1 MMTKEK
7 YIEVVKNREKN
18 SVIQDLQWL
27 IQCLND
33 AISDLHKDK
42 ITVDELPE
50 AYKIFINKNNSKS
63 LHWDELQ
70 QEYREEC
77 ND

>member
-1 MMTKEK
+1 MTKEK
-7 YIEVVKNREKN
+7 YIEAVKNREKN
-18 SVIQDLQWL
+18 SVVQDLQWL

-33 AISDLHKDK
+33 TISDIHKDK

-50 AYKIFINKNNSKS
+50 AYKIFINNNNSKS

-70 QEYREEC
+70 QEYREEH

>member
-1 MMTKEK
+1 MTKEK

-18 SVIQDLQWL
+18 SVIQELQWL

-33 AISDLHKDK
+33 TISDIHKDK

-50 AYKIFINKNNSKS
+50 AYKIFINNNNSKS

>member
-1 MMTKEK
+1 MTKEK
-7 YIEVVKNREKN
+7 YIEAVKNREKN
-18 SVIQDLQWL
+18 SVVQDLQWL

-33 AISDLHKDK
+33 TISDIHKDK
-42 ITVDELPE
+42 ITVDEIPE
-50 AYKIFINKNNSKS
+50 AYKIFINNNNSKS

-70 QEYREEC
+70 QEYREEH

>member
-50 AYKIFINKNNSKS
+50 AYKIFINNNNSKS

>member
-1 MMTKEK
+1 MTKEK
-7 YIEVVKNREKN
+7 YIETVKNREKN

-33 AISDLHKDK
+33 TISDIHKNK
-42 ITVDELPE
+42 ITVDEIPK
-50 AYKIFINKNNSKS
+50 AYKTFINNNNSKS

-70 QEYREEC
+70 QEYR
-77 ND
+77 

>member
-1 MMTKEK
+1 MTKEK
-7 YIEVVKNREKN
+7 YIEAVKNREKN
-18 SVIQDLQWL
+18 SVVQDLQWL

-33 AISDLHKDK
+33 TISDIHKDK
-42 ITVDELPE
+42 ITVDEIPE
-50 AYKIFINKNNSKS
+50 AYKIFINNNNSKS

-70 QEYREEC
+70 QEYREDH

>member
-7 YIEVVKNREKN
+7 YIEAVKNREKN
-18 SVIQDLQWL
+18 SVVQDLQWL

-33 AISDLHKDK
+33 TISDIHKDK
-42 ITVDELPE
+42 ITVDEIPE
-50 AYKIFINKNNSKS
+50 AYKIFINNNNSKS

-70 QEYREEC
+70 QEYREEH

>member
-1 MMTKEK
+1 MTKEK
-7 YIEVVKNREKN
+7 YIETVKNREKN

-33 AISDLHKDK
+33 TISDIHKDK
-42 ITVDELPE
+42 ITVDEIPE

-70 QEYREEC
+70 QEYREEY

>member
-1 MMTKEK
+1 MTKEK

-50 AYKIFINKNNSKS
+50 AYKIFINNNNSKS